1 MILYVK
7 ATPNARK
14 SEIVGWEED
23 PMRGRILRTRIAAPP
38 VEGKANS
45 ELRSFLAGWLGIPK
59 CRAILE
65 KGDTSRIKA
74 FSIPDRITTSRDPR
88 EISPI
93 TEIWSRRCQRDT
105 AASMR

>member
-14 SEIVGWEED
+14 SEVVGWDED
-23 PMRGRILRTRIAAPP
+23 PMRGRILRVRVAAPP

-45 ELRSFLAGWLGIPK
+45 ELRSFLAGWLGIPESQVT
-59 CRAILE
+59 LE

-74 FSIPDRITTSRDPR
+74 FSIPDHSTFP
-88 EISPI
+88 
-93 TEIWSRRCQRDT
+93 
-105 AASMR
+105 